1 VGFYHF
7 PHTWRA
13 PSFLLSQHARKHTRS
28 RLQARDARPCATRKA
43 SHALPNALRDT
54 PGHARLDS
62 REPAKSK
69 AVGPSPKPTIT
80 VHGMID
86 NIVAPHLPGRGR
98 WASAGPNRGWE
109 HAQGGARGEGT
120 AAHRPHVPRRMR
132 RLDDCSSRA
141 AEHQLVRRL
150 HAATLKAAALRSVPS
165 PCARRR
171 RSRAGCS
178 RAWAQLERTRG
189 AACLAQTREA
199 SR

>member
-1 VGFYHF
+1 MGFYHF

-132 RLDDCSSRA
+132 IGSTTAA
-141 AEHQLVRRL
+141 AELQSTNSCGDCGHAQSGGAAQRPIAMRPAEAQPGRL
-150 HAATLKAAALRSVPS
+150 QSRVGAARAHA
-165 PCARRR
+165 
-171 RSRAGCS
+171 RSRVPRSNA
-178 RAWAQLERTRG
+178 
-189 AACLAQTREA
+189 
-199 SR
+199 